1 MARAEAGLD
10 FTLSLAGGSTPRK
23 TYETLA
29 SMDGSKMPW
38 GSSHIYFGDERWVP
52 HDDQDSNYRM
62 ARESLLDQV
71 AVPSD
76 QVHPVPVDG
85 PSTQYDSNVY
95 ESVIRQTFL
104 DLERDA
110 RISGAAQQPVYHN
123 DRGTPTF
130 DMILLGLGDD
140 GHTASLFPRAYDLF
154 EKDELVCTAFQGDQP
169 RVTMALPLLRSA
181 RRAVFLVSG
190 KGKSDIVR
198 RVIEGDEPGTDLPAR
213 LVVPYDGSV
222 TWLLDRDAASKLDSA
237 S

>member
-1 MARAEAGLD
+1 
-10 FTLSLAGGSTPRK
+10 
-23 TYETLA
+23 
-29 SMDGSKMPW
+29 MPW
-38 GSSHIYFGDERWVP
+38 GCSHIYFGDERWVP

-62 ARESLLDQV
+62 ARESFLDQV
-71 AVPSD
+71 TVPSD

-85 PSTQYDSNVY
+85 PSNQYDSNVY
-95 ESVIRQTFL
+95 ESVVRQTFL
-104 DLERDA
+104 NLERES

-123 DRGTPTF
+123 DRGTPAF

-154 EKDELVCTAFQGDQP
+154 EKDELVCTALRGDQP

-181 RRAVFLVSG
+181 RRVVFLVSG
-190 KGKSDIVR
+190 EGKSDMVR